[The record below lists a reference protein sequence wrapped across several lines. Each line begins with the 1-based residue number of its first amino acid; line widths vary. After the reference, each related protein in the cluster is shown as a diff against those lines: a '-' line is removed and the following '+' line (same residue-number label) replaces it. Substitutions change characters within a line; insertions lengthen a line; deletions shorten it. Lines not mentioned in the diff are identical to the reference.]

1 MNIYIKRY
9 HYSRWGVDGEC
20 FVGSQKACDSVE
32 HPTAYLPDGEYPI
45 TKNNY
50 RQYFIRGNG
59 PMMNR
64 QGEICVGRYALRG
77 FVLQTAEA
85 YFKLSKRILKA
96 LKKNEPITL
105 KITSVKL

>member
-20 FVGSQKACDSVE
+20 FIGSQKVCDSVE
-32 HPTAYLPDGEYPI
+32 HPNAYLPDGEYPI

-50 RQYFIRGNG
+50 RQYFIHGNG

-77 FVLQTAEA
+77 FVLQTANA